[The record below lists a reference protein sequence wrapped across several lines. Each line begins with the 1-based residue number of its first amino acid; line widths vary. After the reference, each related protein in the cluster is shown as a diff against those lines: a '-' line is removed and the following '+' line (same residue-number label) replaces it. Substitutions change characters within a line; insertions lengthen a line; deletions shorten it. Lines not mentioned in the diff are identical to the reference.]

1 MGQQYLIDSNVV
13 IDYLAGKFTLDG
25 MLFINEI
32 VNDIPFISVITK
44 IEILGY
50 KSPEEANQ
58 LLSDFVDD
66 SVVIELTEDVVL
78 QTIELRKE
86 LKIKTPDAIIAAT
99 AMVNQL
105 VLLTRNKKDFD
116 KINGIEVVNPYD
128 I

>member
-1 MGQQYLIDSNVV
+1 MGQQYLIDSKVV

>member
-13 IDYLAGKFTLDG
+13 IDYLAGKFTPDG

-66 SVVIELTEDVVL
+66 SVVIELAEDVVL

-105 VLLTRNKKDFD
+105 VLLTRNKKKFD

>member
-13 IDYLAGKFTLDG
+13 IDYLAGNFAHERL
-25 MLFINEI
+25 LFMNQII
-32 VNDIPFISVITK
+32 NDIPFISVITK

-50 KSPEEANQ
+50 NSPQEAYK

-66 SVVIELTEDVVL
+66 SIVVELTDDIVL
-78 QTIELRKE
+78 QTIELRKQY
-86 LKIKTPDAIIAAT
+86 KIKTPDAIIAAT
-99 AMVNQL
+99 AIVNQL